1 MSAMKRK
8 AVFIGHGFHNITRSS
23 SFFQDIIEQTYN
35 VYKISIDPDG
45 DNAFEEISNLNL
57 HEFHVVFLWQIDWLA
72 SYFLSKNIPTVVLPM
87 YDGSST
93 LEDLHWLAMREAL
106 IVNFSLDLH
115 NIVSGYGCNSVFV
128 KYFPKMFGCEKTLSV
143 KKREG
148 ISAFFWERRPD
159 SEINLRTIAKLL
171 APTITHLHLHRS
183 ADPGAQSTEI
193 PTDLP
198 FTLTVSTWFENREEY
213 LAAVAGCEIY
223 VAPRYTEGI
232 GMSFLEAMSMGRV
245 VVAHDAP
252 THSEYISNF
261 DNGILFDAF
270 GSDEI
275 CVNKETILHISNK
288 AACDARRYRENWERQ
303 YTKIMLDAVQQ
314 YIVSFKAHTPNK
326 MPASGEVKLEYLN
339 FAHRDWGAYYGYLK
353 KSLAAFR
360 VCEQSN
366 NGSVL
371 KTVNELEVLGRY
383 EEALKLLDVG
393 MSSCLSNERFYGWLK
408 ELFVDRNHRVTR
420 KK

>member
-115 NIVSGYGCNSVFV
+115 NIVSSYGCNSVFV
-128 KYFPKMFGCEKTLSV
+128 KYFPKVFGCEKALSV

-183 ADPGAQSTEI
+183 ADPGTQSTEI

-270 GSDEI
+270 VSNEI
-275 CVNKETILHISNK
+275 RIDRDTLIRLSNK
-288 AACDARRYRENWERQ
+288 ATLDARRYKENWDRH
-303 YTKIMLDAVQQ
+303 YTNIMLETVQT
-314 YIVSFKAHTPNK
+314 YIENFTADLKNRISLSDDVD
-326 MPASGEVKLEYLN
+326 LDYLN
-339 FAHRDWGAYYGYLK
+339 CAHRDWGAYYGYLRK
-353 KSLAAFR
+353 RLASQR
-360 VCEQSN
+360 LRGQCS
-366 NGSVL
+366 SIPIL
-371 KTVNELEVLGRY
+371 KTVSEFEMLGLHK
-383 EEALKLLDVG
+383 EAMQLLDLRRSTGV
-393 MSSCLSNERFYGWLK
+393 SNERFYGWLAG
-408 ELFVDRNHRVTR
+408 LYIGRNGERS
-420 KK
+420 